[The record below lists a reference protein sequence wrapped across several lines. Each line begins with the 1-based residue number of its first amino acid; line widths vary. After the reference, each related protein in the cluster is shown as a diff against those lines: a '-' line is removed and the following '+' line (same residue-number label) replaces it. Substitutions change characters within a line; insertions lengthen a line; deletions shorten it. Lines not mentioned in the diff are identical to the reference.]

1 MSEEIKN
8 FQLVEEKTSHSQTFL
23 EFEKEFLSLQDFAF
37 DIIAFRFKN
46 INNLKLKEKINQATN
61 LISIIKEAYDYLSN
75 KEADLLQ
82 GEKERAEGDLVSMYR
97 LVKKFYNLCK
107 MFVENVTQEEDKKEL
122 SNAIEELETEL
133 LYIQNTT
140 NIRPL

>member
-97 LVKKFYNLCK
+97 LVKNFIISVKCLLK
-107 MFVENVTQEEDKKEL
+107 MLRKKKIKKNYL
-122 SNAIEELETEL
+122 ML
-133 LYIQNTT
+133 
-140 NIRPL
+140 